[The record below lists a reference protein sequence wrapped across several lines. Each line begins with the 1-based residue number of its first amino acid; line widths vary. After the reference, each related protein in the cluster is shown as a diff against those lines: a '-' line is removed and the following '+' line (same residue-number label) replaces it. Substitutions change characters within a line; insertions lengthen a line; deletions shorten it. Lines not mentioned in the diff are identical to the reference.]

1 MIAAKCPF
9 RPVTEAWD
17 GLNPK
22 GVRRGIF
29 LVYRGYIDESYDAK
43 TFVLSCSVGEGRRW
57 ELFEHAWQ
65 NVLQQ
70 TNMHLSNQG
79 RGEITR
85 YHASDCSG
93 SRSEFKGWDV
103 EEQKALTAALIGA
116 LRQVPMHSVA
126 ITILLDDLRDTWRAR
141 LGSEIHRENLYE
153 TAYMLSMQLC
163 MGRLGEHIFPL
174 NPDIRI
180 TLIHDNCD
188 YNVMMLSAFD
198 HIKKLK
204 PVYADMFSTIA
215 AMSSKE
221 CLPLQLADFLAYEFF
236 KDRGGQ
242 EAKGDT
248 YRRRKSLDLLLQTGT
263 GVSLR
268 TMTKEAMEEIL
279 DYNLQQQIESGR

>member
-1 MIAAKCPF
+1 MDG
-9 RPVTEAWD
+9 WD
-17 GLNPK
+17 GLNPR
-22 GVRRGIF
+22 GVREGVF

-43 TFVLSCSVGEGRRW
+43 TFVLSCSVGQGSRW
-57 ELFEHAWQ
+57 ERFERVWA

-70 TNMHLSNQG
+70 TNLSLVSEG
-79 RGEITR
+79 RSTVTR

-93 SRSEFKGWDV
+93 FRSEFKGWDV

-126 ITILLDDLRDTWRAR
+126 ITIFLDDLREAWRAR

-163 MGRLGEHIFPL
+163 MGRLGEQLFPL
-174 NPDIRI
+174 NPAIRI

-188 YNVMMLSAFD
+188 YNGMMLSAFD
-198 HIKKLK
+198 HVKKLK
-204 PVYADMFSTIA
+204 PFYAEMFSTIA

-221 CLPLQLADFLAYEFF
+221 SLPLQLADFLAYEFF
-236 KDRGGQ
+236 KDRSGQ
-242 EAKGDT
+242 QEKGDA
-248 YRRRKSLDLLLQTGT
+248 YRRRKSLDLVLQTGT

-268 TMTKEAMEEIL
+268 TVTREAIGEIL
-279 DYNLQQQIESGR
+279 EYNLEQL